1 MSGPRT
7 TYHERVLRDVRRRA
21 ARRLLPFVAALTA
34 LAACGEPPA
43 PPASSPPEPAGS
55 SSAGASASAYAPGV
69 VPTVPT
75 TLPPAGLPTAGL
87 PTGGVPPA
95 YTPYTPFTPP
105 ATTGATPATTTPRT
119 PGPPG
124 APKCTAGPSAAQ
136 VIAVVKGTPGIP
148 DRELKVIDGPFC
160 SGTWQIATV
169 EIVARDA
176 EQKYEPLF
184 VVTTGKPSTLRLVE
198 AGTDVCSQQVQND
211 APAGIRVRA
220 CGA

>member
-1 MSGPRT
+1 LSGPRT

-21 ARRLLPFVAALTA
+21 ALRLVPVVGALMA

-43 PPASSPPEPAGS
+43 PPSSAPPEPTGS

-75 TLPPAGLPTAGL
+75 TLPTVGVL

-95 YTPYTPFTPP
+95 YTPYTPYTPP
-105 ATTGATPATTTPRT
+105 ATTVPTPATTTPRT
-119 PGPPG
+119 PGPSP
-124 APKCTAGPSAAQ
+124 APKCTAGPSGAQ
-136 VIAVVKGTPGIP
+136 VVAVVKGTAGIP

-160 SGTWQIATV
+160 SGTWQISTI

-184 VVTTGKPSTLRLVE
+184 VVTTGTPAALQLVE

-211 APAGIRVRA
+211 APGGIRVRA
-220 CGA
+220 CGT